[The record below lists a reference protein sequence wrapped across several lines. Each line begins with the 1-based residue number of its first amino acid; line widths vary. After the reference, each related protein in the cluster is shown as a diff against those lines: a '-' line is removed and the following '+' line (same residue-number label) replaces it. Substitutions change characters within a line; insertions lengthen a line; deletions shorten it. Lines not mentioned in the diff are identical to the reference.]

1 MLLKLCIP
9 CTDNKYSLQYIQNV
23 ISKTKIGIIKN
34 IKEYPSQSKTNSKK
48 VFIHMDVF
56 DEELQNKPYIDRL
69 TQGQN
74 IKVMYEEPQYWKV
87 LLCK

>member
-9 CTDNKYSLQYIQNV
+9 CTDNKYSLHYIQTI
-23 ISKTKIGIIKN
+23 ISKTKIGIIKS
-34 IKEYPSQSKTNSKK
+34 IKEFPSQSKTNSKK
-48 VFIHMDVF
+48 VFLQLEVS
-56 DEELQNKPYIDRL
+56 EQESQNKHYIDRL

-87 LLCK
+87 LMCK